1 MRNSKGTNEARKPCN
16 CENSPAWPA
25 LLVAVDSVVKL
36 PVVCSDVP
44 PQFSP
49 WALSSVS

>member
-1 MRNSKGTNEARKPCN
+1 MRNSKGTNEALKHCN
-16 CENSPAWPA
+16 CENSPAWTA

-36 PVVCSDVP
+36 LVVFSNVP

-49 WALSSVS
+49 WTLSSVS